1 MVRVGSNEGH
11 RAPQAARPPR
21 QGPALAP
28 RPPRSELDL
37 EDFSAPERA
46 DGRTQADALL
56 ALSRR
61 RGGDRVVG
69 RCLRL
74 RRTRRCHRGRRH
86 DSPCSADA
94 WQRHDHAVAGC
105 ICGDRRLRA
114 TARRNR
120 RRRRA
125 QPLLRRRRC
134 RGTLSQG
141 DGRGRR
147 HPWRTGSSRSADTAI
162 RAAIPR
168 GTSGTSA
175 PSTRTDK
182 QGMALGSREFLYGG
196 RARSLAIR
204 LHDRLNP
211 SVLVAAGAA
220 VVAAATMGLLFL
232 ALPHTSASPRERG
245 LAFRA
250 LIASQTEQAGVDTPA
265 RANRSLQ
272 ISAPRIEP
280 AWPALRAERASSDA
294 SRPPADDVARE
305 ESSAPAPAEAPQRND
320 QASNEDADRSARQ
333 TVEQVLDKVRT
344 ARQAADEAGEETL
357 GRLHTA
363 QQVTSSPPE
372 APDQATIPTPDVRE
386 QQIAR
391 ELIRQEL
398 ARKPGTAQ
406 KAAEPTGKEAP
417 NWQVETKRTKPV
429 PAQTANAPAQRPQ
442 VTNTGTQGP
451 RDCAPSQPTGQIVCR
466 PPGKKGSP
474 AKASASAQAKQQRV
488 AAEAAA
494 ERSPKQQQIDLQP
507 TVRPNSSPD
516 SYGTVSRARPKGMW
530 SATRSMGAA
539 ARPGDCPAAFR
550 LVKRWAISSRNA
562 LDGGDNN
569 SGGRSRMQAGT

>member
-1 MVRVGSNEGH
+1 MPQNAQTGGPRLMPSLRYRDVEAAIEWLADAFGFEEHDVATEADGTIRHVQLTLGSDMIMLLPDASAATDGCGQQRAEIGDADAHSLYFVVDDVEEHYRRAMAAGADILENGEFAFGGHGYSCRDPEGH
-11 RAPQAARPPR
+11 IWHFGTFNPHRQA
-21 QGPALAP
+21 
-28 RPPRSELDL
+28 
-37 EDFSAPERA
+37 
-46 DGRTQADALL
+46 T
-56 ALSRR
+56 
-61 RGGDRVVG
+61 
-69 RCLRL
+69 
-74 RRTRRCHRGRRH
+74 
-86 DSPCSADA
+86 
-94 WQRHDHAVAGC
+94 
-105 ICGDRRLRA
+105 
-114 TARRNR
+114 
-120 RRRRA
+120 
-125 QPLLRRRRC
+125 
-134 RGTLSQG
+134 G
-141 DGRGRR
+141 DGAWIG
-147 HPWRTGSSRSADTAI
+147 
-162 RAAIPR
+162 
-168 GTSGTSA
+168 
-175 PSTRTDK
+175 
-182 QGMALGSREFLYGG
+182 EFLHGG

-211 SVLVAAGAA
+211 AVLVATGAA

-272 ISAPRIEP
+272 ITAPRIEP

-294 SRPPADDVARE
+294 SRPPADDMARE

-417 NWQVETKRTKPV
+417 NWQVETKRTKPA
-429 PAQTANAPAQRPQ
+429 PAQAANAPAQRSQ

-494 ERSPKQQQIDLQP
+494 ERSPKQQQIDLQQQSDRIVAGQLWDCQP
-507 TVRPNSSPD
+507 SP
-516 SYGTVSRARPKGMW
+516 PKGDVVCHPIN
-530 SATRSMGAA
+530 G
-539 ARPGDCPAAFR
+539 
-550 LVKRWAISSRNA
+550 
-562 LDGGDNN
+562 
-569 SGGRSRMQAGT
+569 GGRTTR